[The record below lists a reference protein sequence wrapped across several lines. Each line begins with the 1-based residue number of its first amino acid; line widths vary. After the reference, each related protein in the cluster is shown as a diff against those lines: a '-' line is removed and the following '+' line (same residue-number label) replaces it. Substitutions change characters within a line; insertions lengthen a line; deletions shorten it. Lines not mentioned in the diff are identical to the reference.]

1 MFEFVKQVFITLL
14 NFAGSLFRKCVSL
27 SNQETTR
34 CMKRSALV
42 GINSN
47 KPLYYPFSVSFNK
60 CGGCCDTINHPYAL
74 KFIWMHM
81 NVKVFNL
88 MLKVNESKFLVQK
101 LLICILKQKWDHGK
115 CLF

>member
-34 CMKRSALV
+34 CMKRPALV

-47 KPLYYPFSVSFNK
+47 EPLYYPFLLVLISVVDVVIQS
-60 CGGCCDTINHPYAL
+60 I
-74 KFIWMHM
+74 IHM
-81 NVKVFNL
+81 L
-88 MLKVNESKFLVQK
+88 
-101 LLICILKQKWDHGK
+101 
-115 CLF
+115 

>member
-47 KPLYYPFSVSFNK
+47 EPLYYPFSVSFNK

-74 KFIWMHM
+74 K
-81 NVKVFNL
+81 VFNL

-101 LLICILKQKWDHGK
+101 LLICILKQK
-115 CLF
+115 